1 MFKAHENL
9 TSRGVK
15 GRGIATLEEDL
26 NRILPQADRTSMKY
40 LGTLDHPLE
49 FVSGSNNLPEHRPDF
64 KKQFR
69 CISFLVTNVMVN
81 VKRYGHISKGLFSH
95 YQVHRARA
103 SFTIP
108 LELLV
113 TKDVVNDTLSA
124 MGYPK
129 LSMIYLNQ

>member
-26 NRILPQADRTSMKY
+26 NRILPQADRITANY

-69 CISFLVTNVMVN
+69 CISFQVTNAMVN
-81 VKRYGHISKGLFSH
+81 VKLYGHIFQTIIFSLSNAQSKG
-95 YQVHRARA
+95 
-103 SFTIP
+103 
-108 LELLV
+108 
-113 TKDVVNDTLSA
+113 
-124 MGYPK
+124 
-129 LSMIYLNQ
+129 